1 MALRAVSLSGILA
14 AVVTLLA
21 RRDAGE
27 QDVFRPIAGLG
38 LGMTLGA
45 SDQLMR
51 LVIEL
56 RVGHPANGDRGFRN
70 LGTLARHWI
79 CQRMA
84 FFAGLLPQQAFGLLN
99 ALRNVCLIPHHK
111 LMDCFGV
118 QMRNGLGESAIEHQG
133 MATSAM
139 LGVGGRIIRHAMAIR
154 AHQLHLTVG
163 TF

>member
-56 RVGHPANGDRGFRN
+56 RVGHPANGDRGFWN
-70 LGTLARHWI
+70 LGAFAGNRI
-79 CQRMA
+79 RQRVA
-84 FFAGLLPQQAFGLLN
+84 LFAGLLPQQTLGFLD
-99 ALRNVCLIPHHK
+99 ALRDVCLIPHDK
-111 LMDCFGV
+111 IVDCFRV
-118 QMRNGLGESAIEHQG
+118 LVRRRLTESAIEHQG
-133 MATSAM
+133 MAARAM
-139 LGVGGRIIRHAMAIR
+139 LGVGRRTIRYPMAIR
-154 AHQLHLTVG
+154 AH
-163 TF
+163 